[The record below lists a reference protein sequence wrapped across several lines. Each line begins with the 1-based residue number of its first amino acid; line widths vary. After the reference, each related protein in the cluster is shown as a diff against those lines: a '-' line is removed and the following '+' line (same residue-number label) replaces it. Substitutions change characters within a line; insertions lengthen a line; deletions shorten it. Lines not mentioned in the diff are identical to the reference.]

1 MHRLSPLP
9 LEPIRVSYNEI
20 IPNLFIGDYKST
32 KHVTQ
37 FKLIVN
43 CTRHIPFPICIGID
57 KIRVPID
64 DVSYESANLLGIA
77 PQVIEK
83 IHRALQKGHSVLVH
97 CHAGMQ
103 RSCTIVAMYLMKYN
117 GINQKSIDPPTAIQ
131 FIQSK
136 RSIAFQ
142 PKPTFGEAMKE
153 FHKNLV

>member
-9 LEPIRVSYNEI
+9 LQPITLSYNEI

-32 KHVTQ
+32 KHCTQ
-37 FKLIVN
+37 FKMIVN
-43 CTRHIPFPICIGID
+43 CTRHIPFPICIGIE

-64 DVSYESANLLGIA
+64 DVAYESANLLGVA

-83 IHRALQKGHSVLVH
+83 IHNALQKGEPVLVH

-103 RSCTIVAMYLMKYN
+103 RSCTIVAMYLMKYII
-117 GINQKSIDPPTAIQ
+117 INKKAIDVPTAIQ
-131 FIQSK
+131 IIQSK
-136 RSIAFQ
+136 RPIAFQ
-142 PKPTFGEAMKE
+142 TKPTFGEAMKE